1 MRVLLYLFVL
11 MLTGCASQPPATVGG
26 APLPPVASAPA
37 SAPPATRHGGGYYL
51 DDGPGDHPPPDINQI
66 PDAVPRVEPLRTAAN
81 KPYEA
86 LGQYYVPM
94 TQLSPYHETGTASWY
109 GRRFDGQSTS
119 SGETYH
125 MYAMTAA
132 HRTLPI
138 PSYAKVT
145 SVDTGRSV
153 IVRINDR
160 GPFRS
165 NRIIDLSYTAAYK
178 LGLVQHGSGKVIV
191 ESITPDDIAKGKDVA
206 PRTRGTFLQ
215 LASFNDRDNAARFLA
230 DTSTRLSNDVAALAI
245 LNQDGHFRVVL
256 GPYDDEDSLSQAKA
270 EVQLRMN
277 LDPIR
282 VVPH

>member
-1 MRVLLYLFVL
+1 MKFLLVILL
-11 MLTGCASQPPATVGG
+11 LAMTGCATRPPVTTGQPRPSG
-26 APLPPVASAPA
+26 APAIQSGEPAP
-37 SAPPATRHGGGYYL
+37 RHGGGYYL
-51 DDGPGDHPPPDINQI
+51 DDGPGDNPPPDIASI

-94 TQLSPYHETGTASWY
+94 TTLAPYHETGIASWY

-138 PSYAKVT
+138 PSYARVT
-145 SVDTGRSV
+145 ALDTGRSV

-178 LGLVQHGSGKVIV
+178 LGLVQHGSGKVEV
-191 ESITPDDIAKGKDVA
+191 EAITPDQIAKGKDVP

-215 LASFNDRDNAARFLA
+215 LASFSDHDNAARFLA

-256 GPYDDEDSLSQAKA
+256 GPYDDQDSLDQAAA
-270 EVQLRMN
+270 EVRLRMN

-282 VVPH
+282 LVSH